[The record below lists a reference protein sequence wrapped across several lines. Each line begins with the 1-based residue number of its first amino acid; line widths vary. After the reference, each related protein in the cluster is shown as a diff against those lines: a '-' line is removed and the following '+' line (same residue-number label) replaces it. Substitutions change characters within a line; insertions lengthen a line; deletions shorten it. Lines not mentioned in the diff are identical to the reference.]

1 MRRGLFK
8 RFTGLILAGST
19 MTMLFTGCGKQ
30 TSSGDSI
37 VDQAVSSTKDYVF
50 ATELLDIADGQQIDF
65 SRLSI
70 TGDRVYASTY
80 GDGGKINL
88 YSFNSDGSNVKNVQL
103 PLSDNENYQY
113 LVVDKD
119 ENIYAISYIYNWD
132 FEDEDGEMHLYDEG
146 GVPEP
151 IDDDKA
157 MGTAG
162 DDEDG
167 SALESS
173 EEAIEE
179 KDTAHTDDKKENP
192 DESASDESSEEAS
205 DEEVV
210 DDSEDVMDGS
220 EEEIYLIK
228 FDPEGNELDRVDL
241 KEKFAGD
248 DNYTSVNGMVVTDE
262 GEVIISLEEG
272 IVKYD
277 GSDFKTLYDIS
288 ANGEYRYYQIY
299 KGFDNKYFV
308 SSYGDKGIELCS
320 FDITNGTIGE
330 PSTALTGYTDYS
342 FFGGNGYDLY
352 ISDGAGFY
360 GYDLASDS
368 MTKIMDYVDSDLEL
382 NSSTNQVA
390 AISDVEFVG
399 IFPDSEYNYYL
410 ARLTKVAPE
419 DVKDKQVITIG
430 GYYIDYDVRKQAFAY
445 NKQSNDYKFKFV
457 DYSTYDSDEKENGGI
472 EQMNMDIIS
481 GNVPDIILLNDSMP
495 VDSYINKGLFA
506 DLTTYISNDSD
517 FSQTEFITNIMDAFK
532 TGDKLYQLVPS
543 FYVSTMVVK
552 TKFTDGKDTLTFKD
566 CTDLINKMG
575 VKPDSS
581 FGIIARNDFVES
593 GLRYSGNTYIDWS
606 SKSCNFNSDSFIE
619 FLEFANTLPSEYQDG
634 VWDNYKDSL
643 YMTDDALFSL
653 YSLSDFTDYTFLKRA
668 RFGDDISFVG
678 FPNDMGIN
686 NSIIYPTKRM
696 AISASSKY
704 KDVAWEFLKSFYSED
719 YQDNIDYGFPV
730 RKSSFDKKAE
740 AATHKP
746 FYMDGDKKVEY
757 DQTYYIDG
765 VEVKVDPLSSEEVL
779 FVTNFIKSLK
789 LVNSYNENVNNIIFE
804 EASAYFSG
812 QKTAKEVA
820 DIIQSRLSIYVNEN
834 S

>member
-1 MRRGLFK
+1 
-8 RFTGLILAGST
+8 
-19 MTMLFTGCGKQ
+19 
-30 TSSGDSI
+30 
-37 VDQAVSSTKDYVF
+37 
-50 ATELLDIADGQQIDF
+50 
-65 SRLSI
+65 
-70 TGDRVYASTY
+70 
-80 GDGGKINL
+80 
-88 YSFNSDGSNVKNVQL
+88 
-103 PLSDNENYQY
+103 
-113 LVVDKD
+113 
-119 ENIYAISYIYNWD
+119 
-132 FEDEDGEMHLYDEG
+132 
-146 GVPEP
+146 
-151 IDDDKA
+151 
-157 MGTAG
+157 
-162 DDEDG
+162 
-167 SALESS
+167 
-173 EEAIEE
+173 
-179 KDTAHTDDKKENP
+179 
-192 DESASDESSEEAS
+192 
-205 DEEVV
+205 
-210 DDSEDVMDGS
+210 
-220 EEEIYLIK
+220 
-228 FDPEGNELDRVDL
+228 
-241 KEKFAGD
+241 
-248 DNYTSVNGMVVTDE
+248 
-262 GEVIISLEEG
+262 
-272 IVKYD
+272 
-277 GSDFKTLYDIS
+277 
-288 ANGEYRYYQIY
+288 
-299 KGFDNKYFV
+299 
-308 SSYGDKGIELCS
+308 
-320 FDITNGTIGE
+320 
-330 PSTALTGYTDYS
+330 
-342 FFGGNGYDLY
+342 
-352 ISDGAGFY
+352 
-360 GYDLASDS
+360 
-368 MTKIMDYVDSDLEL
+368 
-382 NSSTNQVA
+382 
-390 AISDVEFVG
+390 
-399 IFPDSEYNYYL
+399 
-410 ARLTKVAPE
+410 
-419 DVKDKQVITIG
+419 
-430 GYYIDYDVRKQAFAY
+430 
-445 NKQSNDYKFKFV
+445 
-457 DYSTYDSDEKENGGI
+457 
-472 EQMNMDIIS
+472 
-481 GNVPDIILLNDSMP
+481 
-495 VDSYINKGLFA
+495 
-506 DLTTYISNDSD
+506 
-517 FSQTEFITNIMDAFK
+517 
-532 TGDKLYQLVPS
+532 
-543 FYVSTMVVK
+543 MVVK